1 MELLDFQVEAEQF
14 LLDCCW
20 RSRKRDI
27 ILKSPT
33 GSGKTVI
40 LLKMIYDYLQEDSK
54 TIFVWLTPGTVDLE
68 EQSSQRM
75 NELFPSIET
84 QDVYDVIADGF
95 NPKKVP
101 FINWEMITKSGNTA
115 IGKSDRKN
123 LYDRIYEARLDE
135 YQFILVIDEEHLYDT
150 PNARKLIE
158 RFQPIHIVRASA
170 TARQNNLAEYMNI
183 PIDKVINSGLITK
196 YIIVNEGLPDNDNDN
211 SYDTEAGQLIDFA
224 IEKQNQI
231 RAEYKEKDII
241 LNPLIMIQLPNTS
254 DDLLADVEEYL
265 EEKYAINYDNERL
278 ARRLTGRYKGNLTD
292 IKRYD
297 SSVDVLIFKEAG
309 NVGWDCPRAKILV
322 KLRTGMSENF
332 EIQTIG
338 RIRRMPFRMHYDNE
352 ILDNAFLYTYDV
364 RFSQS
369 VIEDLDNNAFHNV
382 TVSIKENIQNIVLTK
397 EYKSEDLI
405 CFGERE
411 LFDTIYKY
419 YGKKYSLTRNKEKNK
434 ELLEFNHYSLSTQIE
449 TMFYRGEIVDISL
462 EDLRSSDIVKRNI
475 DVDLKIHRA
484 DLMHSI
490 KTIAD
495 KIGLEYDRTKT
506 ILNKLFYKKD
516 LYNKKIL
523 ALSKKDYYSFIIN
536 NTDLIK
542 KDIDE
547 AISQETQQLTLKLP
561 NSTWS
566 IPEKDQVRVT
576 SLDNPRKME
585 KNIMKEYPYV
595 PSKSR
600 SEKEFEKYVENS
612 DYFKWI
618 YKNGESS
625 DRHFCI
631 VYGNRAKQKLFFPDY
646 ILLDCNDKI
655 WIIETKGGE
664 DSNHIDK
671 NIDKEVYNKFNS
683 LKIYASKYKINFGFV
698 RDSEITD
705 LLYLSSS
712 EYIDDLTNDV
722 WVKLDDI
729 FKN

>member
-1 MELLDFQVEAEQF
+1 MELLDFQVDAEQF

-40 LLKMIYDYLQEDSK
+40 LLKMIYDYLEEDRK

-75 NELFPSIET
+75 NELFPNIET

-115 IGKSDRKN
+115 IEKSDKKN

-135 YQFILVIDEEHLYDT
+135 YQFILIIDEEHLYDT
-150 PNARKLIE
+150 QNARLLIE

-170 TARQNNLAEYMNI
+170 TARQNDLAEYMNI
-183 PIDKVINSGLITK
+183 PIDRVINSGLITK
-196 YIIVNEGLPDNDNDN
+196 YIIVNEGLKDNDDDN
-211 SYDTEAGQLIDFA
+211 TYVGEAGQLIGLA
-224 IEKQNQI
+224 IIKQSQI
-231 RAEYKEKDII
+231 RDEYKEKELT

-254 DDLLADVEEYL
+254 DDLLEEVEVYL
-265 EEKYAINYDNERL
+265 DEKYAINYENGRL
-278 ARRLTGRYKGNLTD
+278 ARRLTGRYKGNLND

-338 RIRRMPFRMHYDNE
+338 RIRRMPFRTHYDNE
-352 ILDNAFLYTYDV
+352 ILDNAFLYTYDI

-369 VIEDLDNNAFHNV
+369 VIEDLDNRAFHNI
-382 TVSIKENIQNIVLTK
+382 TVSIKDDIQNIVLTK

-405 CFGERE
+405 GFGERE
-411 LFDTIYKY
+411 LYNTIYKY
-419 YGKKYSLTRNKEKNK
+419 YSQKYDLTRNKAKNK
-434 ELLEFNHYSLSTQIE
+434 EVLEYNHYSLSTQIE
-449 TMFYRGEIVDISL
+449 TMFYHGEIVDISL

-490 KTIAD
+490 RTISE

-516 LYNKKIL
+516 IYSKKIL
-523 ALSKKDYYSFIIN
+523 DLSKKDYYSFIIN
-536 NTDLIK
+536 NTEMIK
-542 KDIDE
+542 KDINE
-547 AISQETQQLTLKLP
+547 AISQEIQQLTLKLP
-561 NSTWS
+561 NANWS
-566 IPEKDQVRVT
+566 IPENDQVRVT

-600 SEKEFEKYVENS
+600 SEKEFEKFVENS
-612 DYFKWI
+612 NYFKWI
-618 YKNGESS
+618 YKNGESF

-646 ILLDCNDKI
+646 ILLDSNDKI

-664 DSNHIDK
+664 DSNHKDK
-671 NIDKEVYNKFNS
+671 NIDKDVYNKFNS
-683 LKIYASKYKINFGFV
+683 LKNYAIKNKINFGFV
-698 RDSEITD
+698 RDSEVTD
-705 LLYLSSS
+705 LLYISNT
-712 EYIDDLTNDV
+712 EYVDDLTNEVWIKFDDV
-722 WVKLDDI
+722 
-729 FKN
+729 F

>member
-1 MELLDFQVEAEQF
+1 MELLDFQVDAEQF

-40 LLKMIYDYLQEDSK
+40 LLKMIYDYLEEDRK

-75 NELFPSIET
+75 NELFPNIET

-115 IGKSDRKN
+115 IEKSDKKN

-135 YQFILVIDEEHLYDT
+135 YQFILIIDEEHLYDT
-150 PNARKLIE
+150 QNARLLIE

-170 TARQNNLAEYMNI
+170 TARQNDLAEYMNI
-183 PIDKVINSGLITK
+183 PIDRVINSGLITK
-196 YIIVNEGLPDNDNDN
+196 YIIVNEGLKDNDDDN
-211 SYDTEAGQLIDFA
+211 TYVGEAGQLIDLA
-224 IEKQNQI
+224 IIKRSQI
-231 RAEYKEKDII
+231 RDEYKEKELT

-254 DDLLADVEEYL
+254 DDLLEEVEVYL
-265 EEKYAINYDNERL
+265 DEKYAINFENGRL
-278 ARRLTGRYKGNLTD
+278 ARRLTGRYKGNLND

-338 RIRRMPFRMHYDNE
+338 RIRRMPFRTHYDNE
-352 ILDNAFLYTYDV
+352 ILDNAFLYTYDI

-369 VIEDLDNNAFHNV
+369 VIEDLDNRAFHNI
-382 TVSIKENIQNIVLTK
+382 TVSIKDDIQNIVLTK

-405 CFGERE
+405 GFGERE
-411 LFDTIYKY
+411 LYNTIYKY
-419 YGKKYSLTRNKEKNK
+419 YSQKYDLTRNKAKNK
-434 ELLEFNHYSLSTQIE
+434 EVLEYNHYSLSTQIE
-449 TMFYRGEIVDISL
+449 TMFYHGEIVDISL

-475 DVDLKIHRA
+475 DVDLKIHSA

-490 KTIAD
+490 RTISE

-516 LYNKKIL
+516 IYSKKVL
-523 ALSKKDYYSFIIN
+523 DLSKKDYYSFIIN
-536 NTDLIK
+536 NTEMIK
-542 KDIDE
+542 KDMDE

-561 NSTWS
+561 NANWS
-566 IPEKDQVRVT
+566 IPENDQVRVT

-600 SEKEFEKYVENS
+600 SEKEFEKFVENS
-612 DYFKWI
+612 NYFKWI
-618 YKNGESS
+618 YKNGESF

-646 ILLDCNDKI
+646 ILLDSNDKI

-664 DSNHIDK
+664 DSNHKDK
-671 NIDKEVYNKFNS
+671 NIDKDVYNKFNS
-683 LKIYASKYKINFGFV
+683 LKNYAIKNKINFGFV
-698 RDSEITD
+698 RDSEVTD
-705 LLYLSSS
+705 LLYISNT
-712 EYIDDLTNDV
+712 EYVDDLTNEV
-722 WVKLDDI
+722 WIKLDDV
-729 FKN
+729 F

>member
-1 MELLDFQVEAEQF
+1 MELLDFQVDAEQF

-75 NELFPSIET
+75 NELFPNIET

-115 IGKSDRKN
+115 IEKSDRKN

-135 YQFILVIDEEHLYDT
+135 YQFILIIDEEHLYDT
-150 PNARKLIE
+150 PNARLLIE

-170 TARQNNLAEYMNI
+170 TARQNDLAEYMNI

-196 YIIVNEGLPDNDNDN
+196 YIIVNEGLKDNDDDN
-211 SYDTEAGQLIDFA
+211 TYVGEAGQLIDLA
-224 IEKQNQI
+224 IIKQSQI
-231 RAEYKEKDII
+231 RDEYKEKELT

-254 DDLLADVEEYL
+254 DDLLEEVEVYL
-265 EEKYAINYDNERL
+265 DEKYAINYENGRL
-278 ARRLTGRYKGNLTD
+278 ARRLTGRYKGNLND

-338 RIRRMPFRMHYDNE
+338 RIRRMPFRTHYDNE
-352 ILDNAFLYTYDV
+352 ILDNAFLYTYDI

-369 VIEDLDNNAFHNV
+369 VIEDLDNRAFHNI
-382 TVSIKENIQNIVLTK
+382 TVSIKDDIQNIVLTK

-405 CFGERE
+405 GFGERE
-411 LFDTIYKY
+411 LYNTIYKY
-419 YGKKYSLTRNKEKNK
+419 YSQKYDLTRNKVKNK
-434 ELLEFNHYSLSTQIE
+434 EVLEYNHYSLSTQIE
-449 TMFYRGEIVDISL
+449 TMFYHGEIVDISL

-490 KTIAD
+490 RTISE

-516 LYNKKIL
+516 IYSKKIL
-523 ALSKKDYYSFIIN
+523 DLSKKDYYSFIIN
-536 NTDLIK
+536 NTEMIK

-561 NSTWS
+561 NANWS
-566 IPEKDQVRVT
+566 IPENDQVRVT

-600 SEKEFEKYVENS
+600 SEKEFEKFVENS
-612 DYFKWI
+612 NYFKWI
-618 YKNGESS
+618 YRNGESF

-646 ILLDCNDKI
+646 ILLDSNDKI

-664 DSNHIDK
+664 DSNHKDK
-671 NIDKEVYNKFNS
+671 NIDKDVYNKFNS
-683 LKIYASKYKINFGFV
+683 LKNYATKNKINFGFV
-698 RDSEITD
+698 RDSEVTD
-705 LLYLSSS
+705 LLYISNT
-712 EYIDDLTNDV
+712 EYVDDLTNEV
-722 WVKLDDI
+722 WIKLDDV
-729 FKN
+729 F

>member
-75 NELFPSIET
+75 NELFPNIET

-115 IGKSDRKN
+115 IEKSDRKN

-150 PNARKLIE
+150 PKARALIE

-196 YIIVNEGLPDNDNDN
+196 YIIVNEELSDNNDDN
-211 SYDTEAGQLIDFA
+211 SYVNEAGQLLDLA
-224 IEKQNQI
+224 LAKQNQI
-231 RAEYKEKDII
+231 REEYEKNNIV
-241 LNPLIMIQLPNTS
+241 LNPLIMVQLPNTS
-254 DDLLADVEEYL
+254 DDLLEDVENYL
-265 EEKYAINYDNERL
+265 EDKYGINYDNGRL
-278 ARRLTGRYKGNLTD
+278 ARRLTGRYKGNLND

-297 SSVDVLIFKEAG
+297 SPIDILIFKEAG

-338 RIRRMPFRMHYDNE
+338 RIRRMPFRVHYDNQ

-364 RFSQS
+364 KFTQS
-369 VIEDLDNNAFHNV
+369 VIEDLDNNAFHNI
-382 TVSIKENIQNIVLTK
+382 TVSLKDNVENITLLK

-405 CFGERE
+405 GFGERE
-411 LFDTIYKY
+411 LFDSIYKY
-419 YGKKYSLTRNKEKNK
+419 YNKKYDLSRNQEKNK
-434 ELLEFNHYSLSTQIE
+434 EILEFNEYSLSTQIE
-449 TMFYRGEIVDISL
+449 TMFYQGEIIDISL
-462 EDLRSSDIVKRNI
+462 EDLRSNDIVSRNI
-475 DVDLKIHRA
+475 DVDLKTHRA

-490 KTIAD
+490 KTISE

-516 LYNKKIL
+516 LYSKKL
-523 ALSKKDYYSFIIN
+523 LNLSKKEYYSFIIN
-536 NTDLIK
+536 NTDIIK

-547 AISQETQQLTLKLP
+547 AISQETQQLSMKLP
-561 NSTWS
+561 NSEWK
-566 IPEKDQVRVT
+566 IPDTDQVRVT
-576 SLDNPRKME
+576 TLDNPRKME
-585 KNIMKEYPYV
+585 KNIMKDYPYV
-595 PSKSR
+595 PNKSR
-600 SEKEFEKYVENS
+600 SEKEFEKYVETS
-612 DYFKWI
+612 SFFKWI

-631 VYGNRAKQKLFFPDY
+631 VYGNRTKQKIFFPDY
-646 ILLDCNDKI
+646 ILLDKNNNT

-664 DSNHIDK
+664 DVNHKDK
-671 NIDKEVYNKFNS
+671 NIDKEVFNKFNS
-683 LKIYASKYKINFGFV
+683 LKNYSNKNHLNFGFV
-698 RDSEITD
+698 RDSEVTD
-705 LLYLSSS
+705 LLYLSNTI
-712 EYIDDLTNDV
+712 YTNDLTDEA
-722 WVKLDDI
+722 WVKLDDV
-729 FKN
+729 FK

>member
-1 MELLDFQVEAEQF
+1 MELLDFQVDAEQF

-40 LLKMIYDYLQEDSK
+40 LLKMIYDYLEEDHK

-75 NELFPSIET
+75 NELFPNIET

-115 IGKSDRKN
+115 IEKSDKKN
-123 LYDRIYEARLDE
+123 LYDRIYEARLDD
-135 YQFILVIDEEHLYDT
+135 YQFILIIDEEHLYDT
-150 PNARKLIE
+150 QNARLLIE

-170 TARQNNLAEYMNI
+170 TARQNDLAEYMNI
-183 PIDKVINSGLITK
+183 PIDRVINSGLITK
-196 YIIVNEGLPDNDNDN
+196 YIIVNEGLKDNDDDN
-211 SYDTEAGQLIDFA
+211 TYVGEAGQLIDLA
-224 IEKQNQI
+224 IIKQSQI
-231 RAEYKEKDII
+231 RDEYKEKELT

-254 DDLLADVEEYL
+254 DDLLEEVEVYL
-265 EEKYAINYDNERL
+265 DEKYAINYENGRL
-278 ARRLTGRYKGNLTD
+278 ARRLTGRYKGNLND

-322 KLRTGMSENF
+322 KLRTDMSENF

-338 RIRRMPFRMHYDNE
+338 RIRRMPFRTHYDNE
-352 ILDNAFLYTYDV
+352 ILDNAFLYTYDIK
-364 RFSQS
+364 FSQS
-369 VIEDLDNNAFHNV
+369 VIEDLDNRAFHNI
-382 TVSIKENIQNIVLTK
+382 TVSIKDDIQNIVLTK

-405 CFGERE
+405 GFGERE
-411 LFDTIYKY
+411 LYNTIYKY
-419 YGKKYSLTRNKEKNK
+419 YSQKYDLTRNKAKNK
-434 ELLEFNHYSLSTQIE
+434 EVLEYNHYSLSTQIE
-449 TMFYRGEIVDISL
+449 TMFYHGEIVDISL

-475 DVDLKIHRA
+475 DVDLKIHSA

-490 KTIAD
+490 RTISE

-516 LYNKKIL
+516 IYSKKIL
-523 ALSKKDYYSFIIN
+523 DLSKKDYYSFIIN
-536 NTDLIK
+536 NTEMIK

-561 NSTWS
+561 NANWS
-566 IPEKDQVRVT
+566 IPENDQVRVT

-600 SEKEFEKYVENS
+600 SEKEFEKFVENS
-612 DYFKWI
+612 NYFKWI
-618 YKNGESS
+618 YKNGESF

-646 ILLDCNDKI
+646 ILLDSNDKI

-664 DSNHIDK
+664 DSNHKDK
-671 NIDKEVYNKFNS
+671 NIDKDVYNKFNS
-683 LKIYASKYKINFGFV
+683 LKNYAIKNKINFGFV
-698 RDSEITD
+698 RDSEVTD
-705 LLYLSSS
+705 LLYISNT
-712 EYIDDLTNDV
+712 EYVDDLTNEV
-722 WVKLDDI
+722 WIKLDDV
-729 FKN
+729 F